1 MVKSTINFDDFSL
14 IASNRPVDWRKIAKL
29 RKEIKRK
36 NLTKEYPVNVNS
48 RVASQKRYGL
58 DGTKK
63 GIVDGQHRY
72 ISCKLDKVPMYYQ
85 VVDTLTLN
93 DIPRAAAVQSSWKMK
108 DYIHH
113 HATQGKQQYLLFK
126 SYMDRNNFAPSSTL
140 SILCG
145 DRSKYTVEK
154 LKSGE
159 LKISRDWTIAN
170 KFAESIEELGEYF
183 TFNKQARFLEAY
195 MICFQ
200 NKEFDHSKMITKL
213 EYLSSRM
220 RRMTDT
226 YNHLEQLENV
236 YNFNTKNGKVKLNTI
251 QRITF

>member
-1 MVKSTINFDDFSL
+1 
-14 IASNRPVDWRKIAKL
+14 
-29 RKEIKRK
+29 
-36 NLTKEYPVNVNS
+36 
-48 RVASQKRYGL
+48 
-58 DGTKK
+58 
-63 GIVDGQHRY
+63 
-72 ISCKLDKVPMYYQ
+72 MYYQ
-85 VVDTLTLN
+85 IVDTLTLD

-113 HATQGKQQYLLFK
+113 HATKGKQQYLLFK

-145 DRSKYTVEK
+145 DRSKYTVGK

-159 LKISRDWTIAN
+159 LRISRDWAVAN
-170 KFAESIEELGEYF
+170 KFAESIEELGEF
-183 TFNKQARFLEAY
+183 ITFNRQARFLEAY

-251 QRITF
+251 KRITF